1 MEEPNARWHI
11 RPQTVAATMEV
22 IAMKTGRRLLI
33 GGLGIMVTLSLIG
46 GVALAGTQ
54 TATVQHT
61 TLVRGDPYYWVKC
74 EQERL
79 GLCLYAGT
87 EAEAGF
93 RLQVASERL
102 DEAAQLMQ
110 QSRFAEANAALER
123 YRWQIQAMNRAM
135 VSVRER
141 AASQTA
147 GNVEPGSGQS
157 NGKTPV
163 RTGWLEPGEVVARVE
178 QMTRAQLQVLNRL
191 CDGSQEQIREQARL
205 ALEECTRTCT
215 REQAGQSN
223 PSPPDQTTGS
233 NNGSDNSA
241 ASSPNSNSS
250 VVREQYQ
257 TQEQQ
262 QTQEQTQGQNQK
274 QEQQRENGPANTEQ
288 QSCPNQPPTPGQAEP
303 QPHQGK

>member
-1 MEEPNARWHI
+1 
-11 RPQTVAATMEV
+11 
-22 IAMKTGRRLLI
+22 MKTGRRLLI

-163 RTGWLEPGEVVARVE
+163 RTGWLDPGEVVARVE

-191 CDGSQEQIREQARL
+191 CDGSQEQIREQASL

-215 REQAGQSN
+215 REQSGQSN
-223 PSPPDQTTGS
+223 PSAPGQTTGINS
-233 NNGSDNSA
+233 GSDNSA
-241 ASSPNSNSS
+241 ASSQNSNNSS
-250 VVREQYQ
+250 VREQNQ
-257 TQEQQ
+257 TQEH
-262 QTQEQTQGQNQK
+262 
-274 QEQQRENGPANTEQ
+274 QRENAPTNTEQ
-288 QSCPNQPPTPGQAEP
+288 QQVPNSQPPAPCPANP
-303 QPHQGK
+303 QTRQGKKSKS

>member
-1 MEEPNARWHI
+1 
-11 RPQTVAATMEV
+11 
-22 IAMKTGRRLLI
+22 MKTGRRLLI

-79 GLCLYAGT
+79 GLCVYAGT

-141 AASQTA
+141 AASKTA
-147 GNVEPGSGQS
+147 GNTDPGSGQS
-157 NGKTPV
+157 VASTPV
-163 RTGWLEPGEVVARVE
+163 RTGWLDPGEVVKRVE
-178 QMTRAQLQVLNRL
+178 QRTRVQIQVLNQL

-205 ALEECTRTCT
+205 ALEECIRACT

-223 PSPPDQTTGS
+223 PAAPGQTTGS
-233 NNGSDNSA
+233 NSGSNSNA
-241 ASSPNSNSS
+241 ASNQNSNNSG
-250 VVREQYQ
+250 VREQNQ
-257 TQEQQ
+257 TQEQDQ
-262 QTQEQTQGQNQK
+262 IQEQNQI
-274 QEQQRENGPANTEQ
+274 QEQQRQNAPTNTEPQ
-288 QSCPNQPPTPGQAEP
+288 QGPQNQPPAPDPADP
-303 QPHQGK
+303 QSHQGK